1 MSRVLHSCQGILTR
15 FLVIAAASLA
25 LTVSAARAQNGC
37 LCFLDFPKGFWMVTP
52 YDAWLDTCGTGKG
65 GAACYRIAEML
76 SMGDASSRLW
86 GYGPFWVEF
95 PAGSIVMDTGRAYRI
110 SDIDPSFKDLRD
122 SLTAIENRFGT
133 SFWYRPPVYD
143 HRPPTE
149 AYIFFD
155 HPIHCWAVDTAL
167 RQTPLTYYGASVEII
182 YLASVSGTDDQG
194 KVRVLVDVPDNVLI
208 IENID
213 ETRRASGV
221 IFDVW
226 GQAVRTV
233 AVDHQQRALVSVD
246 GLPSG
251 RYLLRL
257 GNEVI
262 SFVILR

>member
-110 SDIDPSFKDLRD
+110 SDIDPSFKGLRD
-122 SLTAIENRFGT
+122 SLTAIESRFGT
-133 SFWYRPPVYD
+133 FYWYRPSIDSLYA
-143 HRPPTE
+143 PTD

-155 HPIHCWAVDTAL
+155 HPIHCWSVDTAL
-167 RQTPLTYYGASVEII
+167 SQAPMTFYGQGVTIT
-182 YLASVSGTDDQG
+182 YLASVSDD
-194 KVRVLVDVPDNVLI
+194 KEHERARVLVNAPDNVML

-213 ETRRASGV
+213 ETRRTSGV
-221 IFDVW
+221 IFNVW
-226 GQAVRTV
+226 GQAVQTLE
-233 AVDHQQRALVSVD
+233 VDHQWQALVSIED
-246 GLPSG
+246 LPSG
-251 RYLLRL
+251 RYMLLL
-257 GNEVI
+257 DNDVI
-262 SFVILR
+262 PFVILR